1 MFFRVYPDVTIA
13 ANVFVYRG
21 FGAKYTFLLIYCGRM
36 ILSRSFMR
44 RSFLSFILCV
54 MTGAAFSRV
63 WCIAS

>member
-1 MFFRVYPDVTIA
+1 MFFRDNLDVIIA

-21 FGAKYTFLLIYCGRM
+21 FGAKYTCLLIYCGRM

-44 RSFLSFILCV
+44 LSFLSFILCV

-63 WCIAS
+63 GCIAS

>member
-1 MFFRVYPDVTIA
+1 MFFRDNLDVIIA

-21 FGAKYTFLLIYCGRM
+21 FGAKYTCLLIYCGRM

-63 WCIAS
+63 WCIES